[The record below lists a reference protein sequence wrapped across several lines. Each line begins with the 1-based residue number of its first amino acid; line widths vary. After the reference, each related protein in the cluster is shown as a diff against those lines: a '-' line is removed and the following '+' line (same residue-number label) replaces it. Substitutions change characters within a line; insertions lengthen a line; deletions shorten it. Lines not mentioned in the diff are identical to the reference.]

1 MGEPDNSDYALGHP
15 RRFAVPSL
23 SRSLCHRGGSPTYS
37 EHGRPARRGSPCRL
51 RAATGLDQR
60 NPSPELIVAIWCCHH
75 GGSPTYSEHGKRL
88 AETAMNPSEEFR
100 KHAAECK
107 RMAQSARKRE
117 DKKVWIQMA
126 DRWLVCAKLAEDQ
139 YSAALFRSEEH
150 SPKHRIPAPQWA
162 HWAH

>member
-1 MGEPDNSDYALGHP
+1 M
-15 RRFAVPSL
+15 
-23 SRSLCHRGGSPTYS
+23 
-37 EHGRPARRGSPCRL
+37 
-51 RAATGLDQR
+51 
-60 NPSPELIVAIWCCHH
+60 
-75 GGSPTYSEHGKRL
+75 

-150 SPKHRIPAPQWA
+150 SPKHRIPAPRWA
-162 HWAH
+162 HSAH